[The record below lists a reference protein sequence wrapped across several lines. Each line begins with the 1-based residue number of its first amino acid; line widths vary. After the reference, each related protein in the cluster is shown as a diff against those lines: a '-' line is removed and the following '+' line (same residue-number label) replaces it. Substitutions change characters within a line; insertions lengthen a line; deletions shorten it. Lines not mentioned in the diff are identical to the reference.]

1 MKLKGKTLQY
11 EILFYMNLVWL
22 KNFNTLETYLSE
34 PTLWSFLAE
43 RLSLAEIDHNQPK
56 LNTLLNTDI

>member
-43 RLSLAEIDHNQPK
+43 RLSLAEVNFHLDPIFYM
-56 LNTLLNTDI
+56 LLTS